1 MQFPTKVV
9 AKQTERFL
17 FEGALTPVDNLWK
30 NRLYTPQTTPVLPQ
44 NRVGKLPKSYPQVLD
59 NFVDRLS
66 LSPISWGF
74 TGKKP
79 VFHQRIRRIKCGSSV
94 DEPGENPGSMYNDAQ
109 KSYPQVPPPCV
120 EKPPER
126 WEKCMACPTNQLGRA
141 LKKSNVSRFLPFVK
155 RNSCLPR
162 PVSAAAHFPPK
173 SGMYFHFLSNQRCS
187 FNLRAYNKF
196 YGKGNFFITFHI

>member
-1 MQFPTKVV
+1 
-9 AKQTERFL
+9 
-17 FEGALTPVDNLWK
+17 
-30 NRLYTPQTTPVLPQ
+30 
-44 NRVGKLPKSYPQVLD
+44 
-59 NFVDRLS
+59 
-66 LSPISWGF
+66 
-74 TGKKP
+74 
-79 VFHQRIRRIKCGSSV
+79 
-94 DEPGENPGSMYNDAQ
+94 
-109 KSYPQVPPPCV
+109 
-120 EKPPER
+120 
-126 WEKCMACPTNQLGRA
+126 MACPTNQLGRA